1 MEFKG
6 LEKNSV
12 IEWPGKIVAVA
23 YTGRCNFRCPFCQ
36 NKDLVLNPEKIP
48 TISEEEIIDYL
59 ESNEKWLD
67 GISITGGEPTLH
79 ASLPDFARK
88 IKERGFEFGLETN
101 GTNPQM
107 VKELIE
113 KELVDYIA
121 LDVKAPLVWEK
132 YKEAIGVDNK
142 EFLEKIK
149 ETMNILQNSEV
160 EYEARTTVVP
170 RLLDE
175 EDLEKIGGQIKEKVD
190 KFYLQQFI
198 PENTLDKEYE
208 NIEPYTDQKL
218 KEIRDQLKK
227 HFEICKV
234 RNIQF

>member
-1 MEFKG
+1 M
-6 LEKNSV
+6 
-12 IEWPGKIVAVA
+12 
-23 YTGRCNFRCPFCQ
+23 
-36 NKDLVLNPEKIP
+36 
-48 TISEEEIIDYL
+48 
-59 ESNEKWLD
+59 
-67 GISITGGEPTLH
+67 
-79 ASLPDFARK
+79 
-88 IKERGFEFGLETN
+88 
-101 GTNPQM
+101 
-107 VKELIE
+107 
-113 KELVDYIA
+113 DYIA